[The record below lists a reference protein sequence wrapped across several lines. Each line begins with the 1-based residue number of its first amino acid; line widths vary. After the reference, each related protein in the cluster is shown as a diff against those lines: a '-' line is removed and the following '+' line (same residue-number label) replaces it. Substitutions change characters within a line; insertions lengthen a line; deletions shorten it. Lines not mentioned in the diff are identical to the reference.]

1 MVCDRRKN
9 NKYVRFEV
17 LILILLEYG
26 LRQHTKATHLAT
38 RPRLNP
44 YSIGIWSA
52 TAHLLICLFSS
63 LNVLILILLEYGL
76 RLCRSSRCGWLCAVL
91 ILILLEYGLR
101 LLKSQ
106 AIDFQTLKIWKGLL
120 LELISPKY
128 VPFSH
133 ANIGIL
139 FIADCILA
147 I

>member
-1 MVCDRRKN
+1 MVCDN
-9 NKYVRFEV
+9 VSDVDSLFYATV

-26 LRQHTKATHLAT
+26 LRHVHNDT
-38 RPRLNP
+38 PR
-44 YSIGIWSA
+44 S
-52 TAHLLICLFSS
+52 LIK
-63 LNVLILILLEYGL
+63 G
-76 RLCRSSRCGWLCAVL
+76 VL

-106 AIDFQTLKIWKGLL
+106 IIDFQTLKTWKGLL

-128 VPFSH
+128 VPFSP

>member
-1 MVCDRRKN
+1 MVCDN
-9 NKYVRFEV
+9 SA
-17 LILILLEYG
+17 ILREHG
-26 LRQHTKATHLAT
+26 NR
-38 RPRLNP
+38 
-44 YSIGIWSA
+44 
-52 TAHLLICLFSS
+52 
-63 LNVLILILLEYGL
+63 VLILILLEYGL
-76 RLCRSSRCGWLCAVL
+76 RLWQLSSIHHEEWCLNPYSIGIWSATWCALYYQFNFNVL

-106 AIDFQTLKIWKGLL
+106 IIDFQTLKTWKGLL

-128 VPFSH
+128 VPFSP